1 MLGVSDVLA
10 PPELQL
16 LSDEG
21 FDGEPLAWTE
31 SLGSGGPLF
40 FADLLRTQASTLEV
54 TLFGVLFLFCVL
66 FCAFLNSM
74 TGEMDAK

>member
-16 LSDEG
+16 QSDEG
-21 FDGEPLAWTE
+21 FEGEPLAWTE

-54 TLFGVLFLFCVL
+54 TFFVYFSVFLFWS
-66 FCAFLNSM
+66 ARRKDKN
-74 TGEMDAK
+74 ENK